1 MTINR
6 CKIVNNTI
14 IKNVKKGSP
23 DTTCSEPSVIGINST
38 KKSLKYFLIIYCKNL
53 LMIIVYFFIEINF

>member
-23 DTTCSEPSVIGINST
+23 DTICSKLALTMETRVIFE
-38 KKSLKYFLIIYCKNL
+38 KKFTS
-53 LMIIVYFFIEINF
+53 